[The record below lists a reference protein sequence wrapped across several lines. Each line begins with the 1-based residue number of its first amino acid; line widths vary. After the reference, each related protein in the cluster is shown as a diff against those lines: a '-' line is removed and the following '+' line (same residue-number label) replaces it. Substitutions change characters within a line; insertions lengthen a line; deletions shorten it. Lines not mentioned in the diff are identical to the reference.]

1 MFRSKTGAF
10 VFMVSVTSKMG
21 IPTYEVKT
29 LKFLFSVLP
38 VVSVC
43 SEVCAVTAS
52 RVCLQWSLCR
62 DSQSHSFTHPLT
74 LSLTH
79 SLTHS
84 LELRP
89 LNALALSNIY
99 SSLYHHPG
107 SFLGM
112 PVLNLSPGRPLK
124 TFINILSSSILLTSP
139 TNVVFCL

>member
-1 MFRSKTGAF
+1 MLRSKTGAF
-10 VFMVSVTSKMG
+10 VFMVSVTFEMG
-21 IPTYEVKT
+21 IQTYEVKT
-29 LKFLFSVLP
+29 LEFVFSVLP
-38 VVSVC
+38 AVSVC
-43 SEVCAVTAS
+43 REVCAVTAN
-52 RVCLQWSLCR
+52 LT
-62 DSQSHSFTHPLT
+62 HSFTHP
-74 LSLTH
+74 LTH

-112 PVLNLSPGRPLK
+112 PVLNLSPERPLK
-124 TFINILSSSILLTSP
+124 TFINILLSSILPAPP